1 MLFKFMRKAVDGV
14 INQITSQL
22 KSVQDTVESPINSL
36 VGVITGGAWI
46 GDDADA
52 MSNEITKVV
61 IPMVMDL
68 IASIGGMSTGIG
80 QAADN
85 IEAADSK
92 ASGAVEELVGVFS
105 SIF

>member
-1 MLFKFMRKAVDGV
+1 MLFKFMRKAVDGIV
-14 INQITSQL
+14 NQITSQL
-22 KSVQDTVESPINSL
+22 KSVQDTVESPINNL
-36 VGVITGGAWI
+36 VSVITGGAWI

-61 IPMVMDL
+61 IPMVLDL

-85 IEAADSK
+85 IESADKK
-92 ASGAVEELVGVFS
+92 AHGVVEELVGVFS

>member
-1 MLFKFMRKAVDGV
+1 MFKFMRKAVDGI

-22 KSVQDTVESPINSL
+22 KSVQDTVESPINNL
-36 VGVITGGAWI
+36 VGVILGGAWE

-52 MSNEITKVV
+52 MSNEITTVV
-61 IPMVMDL
+61 VPMVADL

-80 QAADN
+80 HAANN
-85 IEAADSK
+85 IEKADEK
-92 ASGAVEELVGVFS
+92 AHGVVDELVGVFG